1 MVARG
6 AYGGQPGDGRGGSS
20 MSETG
25 KFTGKVA
32 IVTAS
37 GRGMGKAVATR
48 LAREGAK
55 VVICARTLVYGQ
67 ETVRE
72 LRDAGCD
79 ARLFALDVTHRQAIT
94 ELIAFTEREF
104 SRLDIVV
111 HCAAD
116 FPFARLV
123 ELSDAGLEQCLTSIL
138 KSSFWLIKDAV
149 PLLKKSGRGGRFVF
163 ISSTCGPRY
172 AIPGLVH
179 YGTAKAGLNALVRGA
194 ALELAPD
201 GINVTGIE
209 PGLIASDKM
218 KSSMSPA
225 HAEAIA
231 AQLPIPRAGSVAEIA
246 GLVSYLLSD
255 EAAYINGATIVMDGG
270 ASLANPIDVS
280 KVLAEH
286 GKGHG

>member
-1 MVARG
+1 MA
-6 AYGGQPGDGRGGSS
+6 A
-20 MSETG
+20 TG
-25 KFTGKVA
+25 KFRGKVA

-37 GRGMGKAVATR
+37 GRGMGKGVATR
-48 LAREGAK
+48 LAHEGAQ
-55 VVICARTLVYGQ
+55 VVICARTVSYGQ
-67 ETVRE
+67 ATVRE
-72 LRDAGCD
+72 LHTAGCD
-79 ARLFALDVTHRQAIT
+79 ARLFALDVTDRPAIT
-94 ELIAFTEREF
+94 QLVAFTEKEF

-116 FPFARLV
+116 FPFAPLV

-149 PLLKKSGRGGRFVF
+149 PAMKRSGRGGHFVF
-163 ISSTCGPRY
+163 VSSTCGPRY

-179 YGTAKAGLNALVRGA
+179 YGTAKAGLNALIRGA
-194 ALELAPD
+194 ALELAPN
-201 GINVTGIE
+201 GIRVTGIE

-218 KSSMSPA
+218 KNSMSPA
-225 HAEAIA
+225 HAAAIA
-231 AQLPIPRAGSVAEIA
+231 AQLPIPRAGTVEEIA

-255 EAAYINGATIVMDGG
+255 EAGYINGATIVMDGG

-286 GKGHG
+286 GRGSVSDRGRGDL